1 MWYIQ
6 IIYYAMHDKISSMKK
21 INEPKY
27 YLMDS
32 LNIIIDWKLI
42 SKKLIRLII
51 YSHFKQI

>member
-21 INEPKY
+21 INEPNF

-32 LNIIIDWKLI
+32 LNIYFILI
-42 SKKLIRLII
+42 LSKYKI
-51 YSHFKQI
+51 YLY